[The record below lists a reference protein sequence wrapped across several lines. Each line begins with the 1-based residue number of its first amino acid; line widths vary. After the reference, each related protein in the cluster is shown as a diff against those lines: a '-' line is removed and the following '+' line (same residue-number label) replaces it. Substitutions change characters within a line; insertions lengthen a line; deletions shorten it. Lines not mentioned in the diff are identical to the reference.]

1 MFALQRQN
9 TNHPAA
15 STENSELRIGQ
26 QIVASP
32 NFANFDFELSS
43 QIQKCFIAFLSCKRI
58 GTFPHKQC
66 SGVEGCVAFL
76 VSDNILTIFQ
86 YWSLIVSIRQT
97 GAARRGDIQCSSNDN
112 WQRVAHRLLAVQHH
126 TPHNNLYYS
135 CQITRTRTLCVNQH
149 QITQTILVL
158 TQQIFAMH
166 STIVRWLSIIIVFK
180 YDLSPSSLGGFLLL
194 HLDPAI
200 SKC

>member
-1 MFALQRQN
+1 MISNSFAHLASNFSIFLHRWEKLIELIKPGVFALQRQN
-9 TNHPAA
+9 TNHPAD

-43 QIQKCFIAFLSCKRI
+43 QIQKCNIAFLSCKRI

-97 GAARRGDIQCSSNDN
+97 GAARRGDIEWSSYDN
-112 WQRVAHRLLAVQHH
+112 WQRAAHRLLAVQHH
-126 TPHNNLYYS
+126 TP
-135 CQITRTRTLCVNQH
+135 
-149 QITQTILVL
+149 L
-158 TQQIFAMH
+158 T
-166 STIVRWLSIIIVFK
+166 
-180 YDLSPSSLGGFLLL
+180 
-194 HLDPAI
+194 
-200 SKC
+200 